1 MAVILGDLFSN
12 AAADGILLRHLGF
25 ANVDAL
31 WFKELVEYWANG
43 FDWRAPPKRIL
54 IKRSNLLFRSTTAT
68 SISHDALSPQ
78 SHPFAHDSDLCRR
91 TVSVSRRHP
100 PGCKDRVAS
109 SRSRAGG
116 QHLQPAAK

>member
-43 FDWRAPPKRIL
+43 FDWPSAKAYHNKTKSFFVSIDNRDLHFARRFESPIPPHLPMI
-54 IKRSNLLFRSTTAT
+54 AT
-68 SISHDALSPQ
+68 LVEERYQCRVGIRLDA
-78 SHPFAHDSDLCRR
+78 
-91 TVSVSRRHP
+91 
-100 PGCKDRVAS
+100 KIE
-109 SRSRAGG
+109 
-116 QHLQPAAK
+116 